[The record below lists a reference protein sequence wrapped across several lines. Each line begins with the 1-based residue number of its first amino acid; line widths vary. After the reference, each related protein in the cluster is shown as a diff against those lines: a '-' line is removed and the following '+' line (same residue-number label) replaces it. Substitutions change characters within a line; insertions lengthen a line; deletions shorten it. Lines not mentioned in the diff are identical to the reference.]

1 MKDSKLRSEII
12 GEVRKAMSEVMTSI
26 EERWVSPE
34 ELSKQFSFFTKDW
47 LRHYGHLIP
56 RERVAVAHSDN
67 EGVSRT
73 TAWAYPL
80 HKINLMVAAGE
91 FRRMEYRE
99 AMKQRDWKQTCT
111 NEGRRE
117 NDTPLMRRA
126 RR

>member
-1 MKDSKLRSEII
+1 MKDARLRSEII
-12 GEVRKAMSEVMTSI
+12 GEVRKAMYEVMTSI

-34 ELSKQFSFFTKDW
+34 DLSKQFSFFTKDW

-56 RERVAVAHSDN
+56 RERVVVAHSDN

-99 AMKQRDWKQTCT
+99 AMKQRDGNSLAPTR
-111 NEGRRE
+111 G
-117 NDTPLMRRA
+117 
-126 RR
+126 